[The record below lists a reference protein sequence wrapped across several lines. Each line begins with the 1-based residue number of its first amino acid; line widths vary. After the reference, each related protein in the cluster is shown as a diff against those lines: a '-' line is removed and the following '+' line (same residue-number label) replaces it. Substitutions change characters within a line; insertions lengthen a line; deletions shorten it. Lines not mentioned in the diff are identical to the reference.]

1 MEEEEKTG
9 IELVQTPAYYPDVGL
24 EQADQSIKACL
35 LDAGRNVIA
44 VGYYLKVIRDRELFR
59 DAGYRNI
66 WEYAWG
72 EYGFS
77 KSTAHRYMA
86 RNDRFSVGGNSPVMA
101 EEYREYS
108 RAQLQEM
115 LSLDAEQME
124 QVTPEMTVR
133 EIRELKR
140 PKEIPYYEIPGQLS
154 MGEVSLEDFL
164 GAAEEPAT
172 VKDPEIPNCSE
183 CSSSES
189 HTIRPEDFFQ
199 KENNQMAACR
209 EDSGST
215 KEPEDSYTCLY
226 GLSIPCPA
234 YPADCC
240 QSGELCCE
248 DCLEDPCE
256 FRCPAAK
263 RPYCLGEPG
272 ESVAMSQQELAAETQ
287 QKEAGCCENCS
298 GGLSAYGTPARI
310 YPADSLI
317 ATAGCEGGHD
327 CFSCSAECGIRKK
340 DRWCVEAPCGNPFP
354 CEILPYLEKIREQ
367 VGDTCEFLN
376 HDLAYHRAGDGEPD
390 PCCKHCKEPCGYI
403 CGRAMK
409 ALDTGDKAAESLE
422 EPSEE
427 SVTVEAREPD
437 PEEPTASDRDLL
449 WGMLEKEQ
457 SFLEEMLVIDQTDPL
472 PDNMVRKKKLLVG
485 ALAGMLCDLEG
496 VEEGDTE
503 QPELPKLK
511 NNDQRKEWLQNYQE
525 WGIWYID
532 DHIGCRYYKYDFD
545 KGARLIVEEYDER
558 NEFTGD
564 AYVSAYYHLVGGP
577 EPPKH
582 PMYGARKWAWH
593 EKYNR
598 YPDSMTELIEFLK
611 AVQKGEE

>member
-1 MEEEEKTG
+1 M
-9 IELVQTPAYYPDVGL
+9 
-24 EQADQSIKACL
+24 
-35 LDAGRNVIA
+35 
-44 VGYYLKVIRDRELFR
+44 IRDRELFR
-59 DAGYRNI
+59 DAGYETI
-66 WEYAWG
+66 WDYAR
-72 EYGFS
+72 ETYGFS
-77 KSTAHRYMA
+77 KSTASRYMA

-140 PKEIPYYEIPGQLS
+140 PKEIPYYEIPGQLT

-164 GAAEEPAT
+164 GAAEEAKQSPGT
-172 VKDPEIPNCSE
+172 
-183 CSSSES
+183 
-189 HTIRPEDFFQ
+189 
-199 KENNQMAACR
+199 
-209 EDSGST
+209 G
-215 KEPEDSYTCLY
+215 
-226 GLSIPCPA
+226 
-234 YPADCC
+234 ADC
-240 QSGELCCE
+240 STHCCW
-248 DCLEDPCE
+248 DCVKHGDCRLECYASAGRE
-256 FRCPAAK
+256 GRIAT
-263 RPYCLGEPG
+263 
-272 ESVAMSQQELAAETQ
+272 SQRILEEVEQELAAETQ
-287 QKEAGCCENCS
+287 QKEADCCENRS
-298 GGLSAYGTPARI
+298 GELSAYGTPARI

-354 CEILPYLEKIREQ
+354 CEILPHLEEVREH
-367 VGDTCEFLN
+367 VRDTCEFTN

-427 SVTVEAREPD
+427 SVTVEAGEPD
-437 PEEPTASDRDLL
+437 PEEPAASDQDLL
-449 WGMLEKEQ
+449 RGMLEKEQ

-472 PDNMVRKKKLLVG
+472 PDHMVRKKKLLVRD
-485 ALAGMLCDLEG
+485 LAGMLCDLEG
-496 VEEGDTE
+496 VEEEETE
-503 QPELPKLK
+503 QPELPMLK
-511 NNDQRKEWLQNYQE
+511 NNDQRKEWLRNYQE

-545 KGARLIVEEYDER
+545 NGARLIVEEYDER
-558 NEFTGD
+558 SEFTGD

-582 PMYGARKWAWH
+582 PVYGARKWAWH
-593 EKYNR
+593 EKYSR
-598 YPDSMTELIEFLK
+598 YPDSMTELVEFLK

>member
-9 IELVQTPAYYPDVGL
+9 IELVQTSAYYLDVDL

-35 LDAGRNVIA
+35 ADAARNVIA
-44 VGYYLKVIRDRELFR
+44 VGYYLKAIRDRELFR
-59 DAGYRNI
+59 DAGYETI
-66 WEYAWG
+66 WDYAR
-72 EYGFS
+72 ETYGFS
-77 KSTAHRYMA
+77 KSTASRYMA

-101 EEYREYS
+101 AEYREYS

-164 GAAEEPAT
+164 GAAEESET
-172 VKDPEIPNCSE
+172 VKDPEIPNSSE
-183 CSSSES
+183 CSSLES
-189 HTIRPEDFFQ
+189 HTIRPEDFFPASQ
-199 KENNQMAACR
+199 PGDCIHRPGFTCTLPEEAKQSPGTGVDCSTHCCWDCVKHGDCR
-209 EDSGST
+209 
-215 KEPEDSYTCLY
+215 
-226 GLSIPCPA
+226 
-234 YPADCC
+234 
-240 QSGELCCE
+240 
-248 DCLEDPCE
+248 LECHASAGRE
-256 FRCPAAK
+256 GRIAT
-263 RPYCLGEPG
+263 
-272 ESVAMSQQELAAETQ
+272 SQRILEEVEQELAAETQ
-287 QKEAGCCENCS
+287 QKEAGCCENRS
-298 GGLSAYGTPARI
+298 GELSAYGTPARI

-327 CFSCSAECGIRKK
+327 CFSCSMNCGIRKK

-354 CEILPYLEKIREQ
+354 CEILPHLEEVREH
-367 VGDTCEFLN
+367 VRDTCEFTN

-390 PCCKHCKEPCGYI
+390 PCCKHCKEPCEYI

-437 PEEPTASDRDLL
+437 LEESAASDQDLL
-449 WGMLEKEQ
+449 RGMLEKEQ

-472 PDNMVRKKKLLVG
+472 PDNMVKKKKLLVG
-485 ALAGMLCDLEG
+485 ALAGMLCDLEV
-496 VEEGDTE
+496 VEEEETE

-511 NNDQRKEWLQNYQE
+511 NNDQRKEWLQNYQA

-545 KGARLIVEEYDER
+545 NGARLIVEEYDER

-582 PMYGARKWAWH
+582 PMYGACKWAWY

-598 YPDSMTELIEFLK
+598 HPDSMTELIEFLK

>member
-1 MEEEEKTG
+1 MEG
-9 IELVQTPAYYPDVGL
+9 RELAYYEMVDL

-35 LDAGRNVIA
+35 ADAARNVIA
-44 VGYYLKVIRDRELFR
+44 VGYYLKAIRDRELFR
-59 DAGYRNI
+59 DAGYETI
-66 WEYAWG
+66 WDYAR
-72 EYGFS
+72 EMYGFS
-77 KSTAHRYMA
+77 KSTASRYMA
-86 RNDRFSVGGNSPVMA
+86 RNDRFSVDGNSPVMA

-140 PKEIPYYEIPGQLS
+140 PKEIPYYEIPGQLT

-164 GAAEEPAT
+164 GAAEEPEAE
-172 VKDPEIPNCSE
+172 KDLETPNCPE

-189 HTIRPEDFFQ
+189 HTIRPEDFFPASQ
-199 KENNQMAACR
+199 PGDCR
-209 EDSGST
+209 
-215 KEPEDSYTCLY
+215 
-226 GLSIPCPA
+226 
-234 YPADCC
+234 
-240 QSGELCCE
+240 
-248 DCLEDPCE
+248 LECHVSAGRE
-256 FRCPAAK
+256 GRIAT
-263 RPYCLGEPG
+263 
-272 ESVAMSQQELAAETQ
+272 SQRILEEVEQELAAETQ
-287 QKEAGCCENCS
+287 QKEAECCENCS
-298 GGLSAYGTPARI
+298 RGLSAYGTPARV

-327 CFSCSAECGIRKK
+327 CFSCSMECGIRKK

-354 CEILPYLEKIREQ
+354 CEILPHLEEVREQ
-367 VGDTCEFLN
+367 VRDTCEFVN
-376 HDLAYHRAGDGEPD
+376 HNLAYHRAGDGEPD

-437 PEEPTASDRDLL
+437 PEEPAASDQDLL
-449 WGMLEKEQ
+449 RGMLEKEQ
-457 SFLEEMLVIDQTDPL
+457 SFLEEMLAIDQTDPL

-485 ALAGMLCDLEG
+485 ALAGMLCDLEV
-496 VEEGDTE
+496 VEEEETE

-532 DHIGCRYYKYDFD
+532 DRIGCRYYKYDFD
-545 KGARLIVEEYDER
+545 NGARLIVEEYDER

-582 PMYGARKWAWH
+582 PVYGARKWAWH

-598 YPDSMTELIEFLK
+598 HPDSMTELIEFLK
-611 AVQKGEE
+611 AVPKDGEEPRR